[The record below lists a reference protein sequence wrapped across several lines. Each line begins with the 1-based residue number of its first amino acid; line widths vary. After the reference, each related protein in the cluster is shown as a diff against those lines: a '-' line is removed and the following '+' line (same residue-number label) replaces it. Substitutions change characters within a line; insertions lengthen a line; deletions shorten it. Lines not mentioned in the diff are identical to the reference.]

1 MKIHD
6 RLLETAGF
14 IKSKSKI
21 EPKVGFVLG
30 SGLSFFGGTI
40 DVAHRFP
47 YAELPNFCPP
57 TVEGHPGELI
67 LGHLEGV
74 PVAALSGRLHAYEG
88 HSFQDV
94 VFPVRTLA
102 MIGVQIL
109 CVTNAAG
116 GLRATMKPGELMII
130 KDQINLTGQN
140 PLAGPNVSE
149 LGPRFSDMTD
159 VFDKKLRGLLK
170 KSLVKSKV
178 RHSEGVYIGVLG
190 PSFETAAEIKYFAKI
205 GGSAVGMST
214 VAEVI
219 AARHAGMR
227 IAGLSCITN
236 LGTGLSKHKLSHHDV
251 KETAEKVERGFAA
264 TLTHFTKQL
273 ASEIK

>member
-1 MKIHD
+1 MKTHD
-6 RLLETAGF
+6 RLLETAKY
-14 IKSKSKI
+14 IKSKSKV
-21 EPKVGFVLG
+21 EPKLGFVLG
-30 SGLSFFGGTI
+30 SGLSFFGSTI
-40 DVAHRFP
+40 KVAHRFP

-67 LGHLEGV
+67 IGHLEGV

-102 MIGVQIL
+102 VLGIQAL

-116 GLRATMKPGELMII
+116 GLKATMKPGELMII

-140 PLAGPNVSE
+140 PLVGPNVSE

-159 VFDKKLRGLLK
+159 VYDKNLRGLLK
-170 KSLVKSKV
+170 KSLVKAKV

-190 PSFETAAEIKYFAKI
+190 PSFETAAEIKFFAKV
-205 GGSAVGMST
+205 GGGAVGMST

-219 AARHAGMR
+219 AARHAGVR
-227 IAGLSCITN
+227 IVGLSCITN

-251 KETAEKVERGFAA
+251 KETAEKVEKGFAA
-264 TLTHFTKQL
+264 ALTHFTKL
-273 ASEIK
+273 VAPELK